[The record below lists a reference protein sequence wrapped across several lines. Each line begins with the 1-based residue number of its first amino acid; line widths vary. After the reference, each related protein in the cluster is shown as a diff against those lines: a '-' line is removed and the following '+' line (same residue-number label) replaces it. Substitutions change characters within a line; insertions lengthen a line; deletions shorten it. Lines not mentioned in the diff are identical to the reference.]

1 MFREIRTSERITEK
15 TEKERKLDYLH
26 AQLIDC
32 RIGSQRWIEIQNEI
46 DELNNAVNQST
57 FNPDARI

>member
-1 MFREIRTSERITEK
+1 MFREIKTSEKITEK

-26 AQLIDC
+26 TQLFNS

-46 DELNNAVNQST
+46 DRVNAENQRFA